1 MEEKVD
7 KSKQVLISWEQHALY
22 EEAIKKL
29 DEISKIGN
37 NALVIRR
44 KGSFSNY
51 SISYDISIV
60 NHNEA
65 EEHLKSIID
74 MQIKEI
80 ERLSKDQQSKLSKI
94 ITLSNQI
101 TLVKNELSGLIGRT
115 LFRSLINKL

>member
-1 MEEKVD
+1 MD
-7 KSKQVLISWEQHALY
+7 KKIETKQIIIPYSEYQIY
-22 EEAIKKL
+22 EDAVKKL